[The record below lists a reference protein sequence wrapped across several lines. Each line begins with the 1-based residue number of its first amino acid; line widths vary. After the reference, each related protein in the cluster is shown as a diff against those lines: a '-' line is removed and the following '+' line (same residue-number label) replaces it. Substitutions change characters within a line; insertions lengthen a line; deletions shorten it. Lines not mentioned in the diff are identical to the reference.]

1 MFLEYYN
8 KKVEII
14 ATNGRRY
21 RGFVDELW
29 EADETEDEKIELKTD
44 EGKIFEFT
52 QEDIESIRII

>member
-8 KKVEII
+8 KKVEIV
-14 ATNGRRY
+14 ATNGRRF
-21 RGFVDELW
+21 RGIVDELW
-29 EADETEDEKIELKTD
+29 EADETEEETIELKTD